1 MDDSVLEQNQRPRQR
16 RRTSTK
22 HRRRK
27 RKRTSNASADGGGRR
42 GGGGSCFTSDG
53 KRACDD
59 SAWRNGNIDHRDYF
73 VDDDDEV
80 AEAALG
86 FRYERY
92 HRTARVVSDPEDLL
106 GIFKRPLPV
115 CFRFP
120 QGPLVAEAAGGGRAI
135 RPSLR
140 RCHVAPEQIE
150 GTSRAR

>member
-59 SAWRNGNIDHRDYF
+59 SAWRNGNIDQWDYF
-73 VDDDDEV
+73 VDDDEV

-86 FRYERY
+86 ACDAEKAQAVPQKADELLDASRKL
-92 HRTARVVSDPEDLL
+92 AR
-106 GIFKRPLPV
+106 R
-115 CFRFP
+115 RRRNT
-120 QGPLVAEAAGGGRAI
+120 GPF
-135 RPSLR
+135 
-140 RCHVAPEQIE
+140 
-150 GTSRAR
+150 

>member
-53 KRACDD
+53 KQGACDD

-73 VDDDDEV
+73 VGDDDEV

-120 QGPLVAEAAGGGRAI
+120 QGPLVAGAAGGGGGGGGGGA
-135 RPSLR
+135 
-140 RCHVAPEQIE
+140 AW
-150 GTSRAR
+150 